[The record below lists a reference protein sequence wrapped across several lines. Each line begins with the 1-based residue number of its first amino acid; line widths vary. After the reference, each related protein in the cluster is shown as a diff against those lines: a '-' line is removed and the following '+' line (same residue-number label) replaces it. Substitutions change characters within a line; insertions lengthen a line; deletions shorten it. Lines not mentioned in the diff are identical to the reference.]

1 MLIFNDKNK
10 KYEKQILKKSDSKN
24 NDHLDYLVLFNLT
37 DRKFNVTTIQI
48 MIMINKKYQQ
58 QQQQQTVTSG

>member
-1 MLIFNDKNK
+1 MTKTKIWKTD
-10 KYEKQILKKSDSKN
+10 IKKSDSKN
-24 NDHLDYLVLFNLT
+24 NDHLDYLVLFNVT